1 MENNICKILW
11 DFIVQTDHDIYRRIP
26 YVIVLQEDKNLC
38 QIIDFAC
45 AYDRRVDT
53 KELEKKKHYQDLA
66 QELKKIWNKKVKV
79 IPLVIGTL
87 GTTLRKLRKW
97 LKELGIET
105 QTTEL
110 QKTILIHIAQILQKV
125 LEIYRNLLL
134 LDLQNI
140 NPLLKQCYVIS

>member
-1 MENNICKILW
+1 M
-11 DFIVQTDHDIYRRIP
+11 
-26 YVIVLQEDKNLC
+26 
-38 QIIDFAC
+38 
-45 AYDRRVDT
+45 
-53 KELEKKKHYQDLA
+53 
-66 QELKKIWNKKVKV
+66 
-79 IPLVIGTL
+79 IGTL

-110 QKTILIHIAQILQKV
+110 QKTVLLHTAQILQKV

-134 LDLQNI
+134 LDLKNI

>member
-1 MENNICKILW
+1 MENNKCKILW
-11 DFIVQTDHDIYRRIP
+11 DFIVQTDHDIYMRRP
-26 YVIVLQEDKNLC
+26 DVIVLQEDKNLC
-38 QIIDFAC
+38 QIIYFVC
-45 AYDRRVDT
+45 PYDRRVDT
-53 KELEKKKHYQDLA
+53 KELEKIKHYQDLA

-87 GTTLRKLRKW
+87 GTILRKLRKW

-110 QKTILIHIAQILQKV
+110 QKTVLLHTAQILQKV

-134 LDLQNI
+134 LDLKNI